1 MTDRVSRRAF
11 LVGAG
16 LAGLAAAGMADG
28 ALDPALAWAATNG
41 PGRNGISTATPKRG
55 GSIVYGTDSEAQGF
69 DPTTAEWDETGYTYA
84 RTVMDPLV
92 AATKSGGWIPY
103 LAQSVTPNA
112 DYTSWSITL
121 RPNVTFHDG
130 TPCDGAALLT
140 NLQKQMTS
148 ALVGPVFAD
157 LVSDV
162 SQTGPLSVRL
172 DMTKPWVTFPYQLT
186 GQTGYVAAPSMLK
199 NPNGTD
205 HPVGTGPFVYQQWQ
219 QNQRF
224 VATRNPSYWRQGYP
238 YLQQITYKPIVDDV
252 ARSDALQSGTIDMMV
267 TVTPQI
273 IIQYR
278 GNRQWS
284 YADDNG
290 PVVGEP
296 QVNLIQL
303 NVSQP
308 PMDQA
313 NVRLAMAKSFSQQA
327 VSKILT
333 EGVNTP
339 ISGPFIP
346 GTPYYSKTGYPV
358 YDPSG
363 ARTLVKQYQKQT
375 GKPLA
380 FTLSTTP
387 DPEVQRTATYLQQQ
401 WSNSGINVQLA
412 TYEQNELISN
422 VVSGKYQATT
432 WRQFG
437 QVQPDLNYV
446 FWSAQTVNKNGL
458 SLNLA
463 RNEDPRIQAALETGR
478 QTTDQ
483 SVRAKAYQQI
493 GEYFAQDLPY
503 LWLGRA
509 VWAIVAAP
517 KVQNFYNPI
526 GPAGQ
531 HIVGLESGI
540 TWPTQLWL
548 T

>member
-1 MTDRVSRRAF
+1 MTDYVSRRAF

-16 LAGLAAAGMADG
+16 LAGLAAAGVADG
-28 ALDPALAWAATNG
+28 ALDSASAWGATNG
-41 PGRNGISTATPKRG
+41 PGRNGVSTATPKHG
-55 GSIVYGTDSEAQGF
+55 GSIVYGTDSESQGF

-84 RTVMDPLV
+84 RTVFDPLV
-92 AATKSGGWIPY
+92 ASTKSGNWVPY
-103 LAQSVTPNA
+103 LAQSVTPNT
-112 DYTSWSITL
+112 DYTSWTITL

-130 TPCDGAALLT
+130 TPCDGPALLA

-148 ALVGPVFAD
+148 ALVGPVFTD

-162 SQTGPLSVRL
+162 SQSGPLAVRL

-186 GQTGYVAAPSMLK
+186 GQTGYVVAPSMLK

-205 HPVGTGPFVYQQWQ
+205 HPVGTGPFVFQQWQ

-224 VATRNPSYWRQGYP
+224 VATRNPSYWRPGYP

-252 ARSDALQSGTIDMMV
+252 ARSDALQSGTVDMMV

-273 IIQYR
+273 VVQYR

-284 YADDNG
+284 YADDSG

-303 NVSQP
+303 NVLEP

-313 NVRLAMAKSFSQQA
+313 IVRLAMAKSFSQEA
-327 VSKILT
+327 VSRILT

-339 ISGPFIP
+339 INGPFVP
-346 GTPYYSKTGYPV
+346 GTPYYAKTGYPG
-358 YDPSG
+358 YDLSG
-363 ARTLVKQYQKQT
+363 ARKLVKQYQKQA

-380 FTLSTTP
+380 FTLTLTP
-387 DPEVQRTATYLQQQ
+387 DPEVQRSATYLQQQ
-401 WSNSGINVQLA
+401 WSNAGMNVQLA
-412 TYEQNELISN
+412 TFEQNELISN

-463 RNEDPRIQAALETGR
+463 RNADPRIQAALETGR
-478 QTTDQ
+478 ETTDP

-493 GEYFAQDLPY
+493 AKYFAEDLPY

-509 VWAIVAAP
+509 VWAAVATP
-517 KVQNFYNPI
+517 KVQNFVNPI
-526 GPAGQ
+526 GPSGQ
-531 HIVGLESGI
+531 HIIGLENGA
-540 TWPTQLWL
+540 TWATQLWVS
-548 T
+548 